1 MCNEG
6 NMNKRKV
13 HINPEYI
20 EFRQECLDSCE
31 SELFNFEILLESRQ
45 CFFSES
51 DFKNHRTLVCML
63 IAEKD
68 IIENEYRRID
78 IEIYDLFP
86 RQFGDVS
93 FR

>member
-20 EFRQECLDSCE
+20 EFRQGCLDSCE
-31 SELFNFEILLESRQ
+31 SELFNSEILLESRQ

-51 DFKNHRTLVCML
+51 DFKNHRKHLGMY
-63 IAEKD
+63 AH
-68 IIENEYRRID
+68 RRKRHI
-78 IEIYDLFP
+78 
-86 RQFGDVS
+86 RK
-93 FR
+93 